1 MPVTS
6 FRCVAYAVSGPF
18 NRRERLPRKG
28 GRILPPAGEGGRTGA
43 DRANAPPGFRV
54 ARSQCDR
61 NHMNTEPAAVN
72 QAARL
77 AAIKLPRYT
86 RPVRRKYQVASSSR
100 TMNSGM

>member
-43 DRANAPPGFRV
+43 DRANAAGI
-54 ARSQCDR
+54 
-61 NHMNTEPAAVN
+61 T
-72 QAARL
+72 
-77 AAIKLPRYT
+77 
-86 RPVRRKYQVASSSR
+86 
-100 TMNSGM
+100 